1 MKYFVEV
8 SGRSFG
14 PFPVA
19 TIQNWVSSGRVTA
32 ESKVSSNKVE
42 WKRADE
48 FPELAPL
55 FGKSGGSSPG
65 ATSDPD
71 AAVWNLSVDGQTA
84 YGPYRASDILQ
95 WIREGRVK
103 GETLVWRQGE
113 NARQIMTEPYFALQ
127 FSAPTPPPGTE
138 GYSSAVG
145 SAVGGEEAEW
155 YYSSDGIQGYG
166 PYTISDILSF
176 VAQGRANI
184 DSVVWRQGENARRM
198 RTEPAFSERLA
209 LASSGASVLTV
220 QVPAQIETKLN
231 KQLRFR
237 HTALWIA
244 VACSVALALVIFVYH
259 EVKGIRPNY
268 DALVLLD
275 LYNKVEDTHFLTK
288 VDLRYRFILN
298 QTNKYYDALF
308 SHGEAVVLY
317 FLYGVATIV
326 SCVFLYM
333 FVYSFWKSIPPR
345 VARCSPGRAV
355 GFLFIPFFQL
365 YWLFIAYVGGVRDM
379 NKGFKLYESVGV
391 RRGEKTN
398 WASEGA
404 AIVLA
409 LIFLFNLITGMFG
422 FDVLVVLKEYVYL
435 LYALTLILVPIFLT
449 TFKNSAIQMNRWREE
464 SPDNGGN
471 LRGENVT
478 LDDLV
483 NS

>member
-127 FSAPTPPPGTE
+127 FSAPSAGFVGNAPATGATPSTSE
-138 GYSSAVG
+138 TQ
-145 SAVGGEEAEW
+145 EW
-155 YYSSDGIQGYG
+155 YYSVDGIQGHG
-166 PYTISDILSF
+166 PYSVSEILKF
-176 VAQGRANI
+176 VEQGRASL
-184 DSVVWRQGENARRM
+184 DSVVWRHGENARKLRS
-198 RTEPAFSERLA
+198 EPAFSERLA
-209 LASSGASVLTV
+209 QATAGVNPGMLMTPAMQQMSALEAIELTPITPLERV
-220 QVPAQIETKLN
+220 RLN
-231 KQLRFR
+231 GQLRSR
-237 HTALWIA
+237 YKWMWITSIVSLVFLLVRIVIDVVA
-244 VACSVALALVIFVYH
+244 VVSDFDLPLSTLNTMKWGAITVVAIYLIAW
-259 EVKGIRPNY
+259 
-268 DALVLLD
+268 LLSW
-275 LYNKVEDTHFLTK
+275 
-288 VDLRYRFILN
+288 I
-298 QTNKYYDALF
+298 F
-308 SHGEAVVLY
+308 SHM
-317 FLYGVATIV
+317 FL
-326 SCVFLYM
+326 F
-333 FVYSFWKSIPPR
+333 SFWKSIPGNIAR
-345 VARCSPGRAV
+345 VTAGYAV
-355 GFLFIPFFQL
+355 GFLFIPFFRL
-365 YWLFIAYVGGVRDM
+365 YWIFIAFIGGANDM
-379 NKGFKLYESVGV
+379 NKAFKLYQRVGAQL
-391 RRGEKTN
+391 GEKPRM
-398 WASEGA
+398 ASTGA
-404 AIVLA
+404 AISLMILYFFYLTFVGLLVSGSVYRIFVDNPPLLA
-409 LIFLFNLITGMFG
+409 IILPLLPPFFPPILFPVFFT
-422 FDVLVVLKEYVYL
+422 
-435 LYALTLILVPIFLT
+435 A
-449 TFKNSAIQMNRWREE
+449 FKNSAIQLNNWRAG
-464 SPDNGGN
+464 SLD
-471 LRGENVT
+471 ENDRRVGPMVT

>member
-127 FSAPTPPPGTE
+127 FSAPSAGFVGNAPATGATPSTSE
-138 GYSSAVG
+138 TQ
-145 SAVGGEEAEW
+145 EW
-155 YYSSDGIQGYG
+155 YYSVDGIQGHG
-166 PYTISDILSF
+166 PYSVSEILKF
-176 VAQGRANI
+176 VEQGRASL
-184 DSVVWRQGENARRM
+184 DSVVWRHGENARKLRS
-198 RTEPAFSERLA
+198 EPAFSERLA
-209 LASSGASVLTV
+209 QATAGVNPGMLMTPAMQQMSALEAIELTPITPLERV
-220 QVPAQIETKLN
+220 RLN
-231 KQLRFR
+231 GQLRSR
-237 HTALWIA
+237 YKWMWITSIA
-244 VACSVALALVIFVYH
+244 SLVGAIGAFVAFIIIIGVGVAIDAYDFEEAIDAAGPAAGMGMLISFGFYALANLVAWIYVH
-259 EVKGIRPNY
+259 M
-268 DALVLLD
+268 
-275 LYNKVEDTHFLTK
+275 FL
-288 VDLRYRFILN
+288 
-298 QTNKYYDALF
+298 
-308 SHGEAVVLY
+308 
-317 FLYGVATIV
+317 
-326 SCVFLYM
+326 
-333 FVYSFWKSIPPR
+333 YSFWKSIPSNIAR
-345 VARCSPGRAV
+345 VAPGYAV
-355 GFLFIPFFQL
+355 GFLFIPLFWL
-365 YWLFIAYVGGVRDM
+365 YWVFIAFIGGANDM
-379 NKGFKLYESVGV
+379 NKAFKLYQRVGAQL
-391 RRGEKTN
+391 GEKPRV
-398 WASEGA
+398 ASTGA
-404 AIVLA
+404 ATMLTIL
-409 LIFLFNLITGMFG
+409 
-422 FDVLVVLKEYVYL
+422 YL
-435 LYALTLILVPIFLT
+435 LYFFFGWGVAPFALLLTPFTLFLPPLFPPILFAAFFT
-449 TFKNSAIQMNRWREE
+449 AFKNSAIQLNNWRAG
-464 SPDNGGN
+464 SLD
-471 LRGENVT
+471 ENDRRVGPMVT